1 MGVVVSSP
9 SVHASVVLLTYN
21 QEEFVE
27 DALRSLLEQD
37 YPDLQIVVSDDNSQD
52 GTWQIVNSVAE
63 TYVGSKTIV
72 LNRNSSNL
80 GLVGNYEAAFAL
92 STGDVVFSAA
102 GDDMS
107 TPDRCSEC
115 IKLWLANDRGPDPGR
130 CARGGE
136 RCTPNSLPQ

>member
-52 GTWQIVNSVAE
+52 GTWQVVNSVADAYQGE
-63 TYVGSKTIV
+63 KKIT
-72 LNRNSSNL
+72 LNRNSQNL
-80 GLVGNYEAAFAL
+80 GIGANYAKAL
-92 STGDVVFSAA
+92 
-102 GDDMS
+102 
-107 TPDRCSEC
+107 RL
-115 IKLWLANDRGPDPGR
+115 I
-130 CARGGE
+130 
-136 RCTPNSLPQ
+136 